1 MLELTKIRVG
11 ISAGDPNGIGFEI
24 ILKTFQDEQIY
35 DFFIPIVFAHPQNLI
50 DEQKNLGISVNI
62 CSLKDLNK
70 PNEGQLNIISCWQE
84 AFSVKYG
91 YECSEAGSF
100 AISSLKSATQALKN
114 GAIDILVTAPIHK
127 KNIQSETFKFPGH
140 TDYLNQE
147 LEGESLMFMITD
159 KLKVALAS
167 DHIPLSAITTY
178 LTLETIEKKIF
189 LLEQSLIQDFGI
201 KKPKIAVLGINPH
214 TGDNGVI
221 GQEDDTLLRPLIQK
235 QINEGKMIFGPF
247 AADGFFGNKT
257 YREYDAILAMYHDQG
272 MIPFK
277 TLSFGEGVNFTA
289 GLNYIRTSPDHGT
302 AMSIAG
308 KGEANPSSFYNAM
321 NQARSIFLK
330 RRKFKKLK

>member
-11 ISAGDPNGIGFEI
+11 ISVGDPNGIGFEI

-50 DEQKNLGISVNI
+50 NEQKNLGISVNI
-62 CSLKDLNK
+62 CSLEDLNK
-70 PNEGQLNIISCWQE
+70 PNKGQLNVISCWQE

-127 KNIQSETFKFPGH
+127 KNIQSEAFKFPGH

-159 KLKVALAS
+159 KLKVALVS

-178 LTLETIEKKIF
+178 LTPEL
-189 LLEQSLIQDFGI
+189 SLIHI
-201 KKPKIAVLGINPH
+201 
-214 TGDNGVI
+214 
-221 GQEDDTLLRPLIQK
+221 
-235 QINEGKMIFGPF
+235 
-247 AADGFFGNKT
+247 
-257 YREYDAILAMYHDQG
+257 
-272 MIPFK
+272 
-277 TLSFGEGVNFTA
+277 
-289 GLNYIRTSPDHGT
+289 
-302 AMSIAG
+302 
-308 KGEANPSSFYNAM
+308 
-321 NQARSIFLK
+321 
-330 RRKFKKLK
+330 